1 MFCIKCGAQIPDYST
16 FCSACGTAIPGTG
29 KAERSGD
36 SYFGKV
42 MGYIAG
48 LFKTPSKNVQKL
60 TSEKSPVY
68 LFIEIC
74 KLILAVGA
82 CMMVGLP
89 VSLELGGAE
98 PIGEAVMGSLLGSV
112 GFQALFAGLACC
124 AGMGL
129 RFLMTWVCSAK
140 ICRLNVPAVVLLN
153 IGAVSTLP
161 ILGVLVTFLFLGFIW
176 LPLVLILL
184 LTAAVLSAVI
194 FADYTRTAGIF
205 GDEPLWKNA
214 LVICTSFIG
223 SAFFML
229 LPLAIAY

>member
-1 MFCIKCGAQIPDYST
+1 MFCMKCGSQIPDDST
-16 FCSACGTAIPGTG
+16 FCSACGAAVPGTG
-29 KAERSGD
+29 KHERNGD

-42 MGYIAG
+42 TGYIAG
-48 LFKTPSKNVQKL
+48 LFKAPSKNVQNL
-60 TSEKSPVY
+60 TSETRPVY
-68 LFIEIC
+68 LIIEIC
-74 KLILAVGA
+74 KLILAIGA

-98 PIGEAVMGSLLGSV
+98 PLREAVMDSLLGSV

-124 AGMGL
+124 TGIGL
-129 RFLMTWVCSAK
+129 RFLMTWVCSAR
-140 ICRLNVPAVVLLN
+140 ICKLHVPAVVLLN

-161 ILGVLVTFLFLGFIW
+161 IFGVLVTFLFMGFIW

-184 LTAAVLSAVI
+184 LTAAVLSAII